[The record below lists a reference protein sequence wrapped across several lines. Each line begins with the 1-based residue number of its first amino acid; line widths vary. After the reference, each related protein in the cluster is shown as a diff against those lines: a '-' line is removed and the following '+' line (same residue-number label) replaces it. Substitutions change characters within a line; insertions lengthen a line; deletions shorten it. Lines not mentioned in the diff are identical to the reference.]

1 MCRKLSQQVKFW
13 QSYCTTKTV
22 HIVCT
27 FVKKKLSIKLTSWFS
42 AVVCCEASRSCASS
56 IEKRFVQNSATVISK
71 RRTLVAPDSITGVN
85 HHHHHSRQLQQQQ
98 CCWPHHR
105 TLITDKHQHRSHCWY
120 KRCVSQHFSFLYP
133 HNVVKC
139 VISYENVCPSVCL
152 LHSWVTRKRFRIV
165 KYVLHHTVGQLKF
178 SNHQFKSHPERLRY
192 RQHLLVD
199 RVN

>member
-98 CCWPHHR
+98 CCWPHHC
-105 TLITDKHQHRSHCWY
+105 TLITDKHQHRSQLILNGVWANISVFYTRLFYWPHSVL
-120 KRCVSQHFSFLYP
+120 KRAV
-133 HNVVKC
+133 
-139 VISYENVCPSVCL
+139 SYENVCPSVCL
-152 LHSWVTRKRFRIV
+152 LHSWVTRKRLRIV
-165 KYVLHHTVGQLKF
+165 KYVLHHTIGQLNF
-178 SNHQFKSHPERLRY
+178 SNPHFKSQPERLR
-192 RQHLLVD
+192 
-199 RVN
+199 